1 MMPFVGP
8 PDPGQHADLALA
20 AHLERQAAQENRDR
34 NIGLGWQVGPAAA
47 NLFDAW
53 ATQDALKRGGTEA
66 NPVMAP
72 FADNPAAM
80 YGIKLG
86 TGILAGIAARKLAKA
101 GHPNLGRIVGGINI
115 AVPLGLGAHN
125 LAGGRR

>member
-1 MMPFVGP
+1 LLPFVGP

-34 NIGLGWQVGPAAA
+34 NIGMGWKVGPVTA

-53 ATQDALKRGGTEA
+53 ATQDALNRGGEEA
-66 NPVMAP
+66 NPIMAP
-72 FADNPAAM
+72 IADNPLAL
-80 YGIKLG
+80 YGIKAG
-86 TGILAGIAARKLAKA
+86 VGALAGIAAHKIARA
-101 GHPNLGRIVGGINI
+101 GHPNWARLVSGINI
-115 AVPLGLGAHN
+115 AAPLTFGAMN